1 MSHRRT
7 GLGRRRSLTLVG
19 GSIAA
24 GLLLP
29 AAGEMGPAGVADG
42 FACPDPHL
50 GPVRRAAGK
59 LLILHRPTSDPLLR
73 AFQPIQDLVTPAV
86 YMPSRRH
93 QDPFGYYDH
102 SPSGMDAHA
111 DAWWAFYR
119 GQRALGGGKLLWWD
133 PEFGASRNVPPAVD
147 YNRARDRAYAA
158 VYRYHADAR
167 LRLEAIRWQAGMAAR
182 LIARA
187 EAAGIA
193 DFEMGQYDLPNRPVI
208 GDEDSDWVYRRQ
220 AGDAQAALLCP
231 YFAFG
236 GPGAYFAG
244 TQAMISHWTAVQHV
258 ARTVEVMTRVR
269 AVFGRGQKIVPAIW
283 ARWYIRPTFLDR
295 WLPGRSP
302 AYPNDDIVVPAG
314 HLRAMV
320 KGLLDAGVDGVV
332 VWRGTPD
339 DADPAAAARMA
350 ERYQEVVEV
359 VRAHGG
365 FQAA

>member
-1 MSHRRT
+1 M
-7 GLGRRRSLTLVG
+7 G
-19 GSIAA
+19 
-24 GLLLP
+24 P
-29 AAGEMGPAGVADG
+29 AAGEAVGQIAPDRAAGS
-42 FACPDPHL
+42 FACPDPHM
-50 GPVRRAAGK
+50 GPVRRATGK
-59 LLILHRPTSDPLLR
+59 LLLLHRPTSDPLLQ
-73 AFQPIQDLVTPAV
+73 AFQPVQSLVTRAI
-86 YMPSRRH
+86 YIPSRQHRE
-93 QDPFGYYDH
+93 PFGYFDH
-102 SPSGMDAHA
+102 SAAGMDAHA
-111 DAWWAFYR
+111 DAWWQFYQTR
-119 GQRALGGGKLLWWD
+119 RAAGDGSVLWWD
-133 PEFGASRNVPPAVD
+133 PEQGTSRNVPPSVD
-147 YNRARDRAYAA
+147 YNRARDRASAA

-167 LRLEAIRWQAGMAAR
+167 LRLEAVRWQAGMASR

-187 EAAGIA
+187 DAAGA
-193 DFEMGQYDLPNRPVI
+193 TDFEMSQYDLPNRPVI

-220 AGDAQAALLCP
+220 VDEVRAALLCP

-244 TQAMISHWTAVQHV
+244 TQSMISNWTAAQHV

-269 AVFGRGQKIVPAIW
+269 ALFGPGQKIVPAIW

-295 WLPGRSP
+295 WIPGRSP
-302 AYPNDDIVVPAG
+302 VYPNDDIVVPPG
-314 HLRAMV
+314 YLRAMV
-320 KGLLDAGVDGVV
+320 KALLDAGVDGVV